1 MCTICGHFVKDG
13 NIKTTDIYDM
23 LIKMSHRGPDSHGV
37 YLDQRLSRAENV
49 EDLKEALLYKS
60 HIALGHSRLTI
71 VGQEKATQP
80 YTSCDG
86 KLNLIH
92 NGEIYN
98 YEKLKSLLLRQHTF
112 KTSSDS
118 EVIVH
123 LLEETYQGDLLDAM
137 KKVVNILD
145 GMYALAVTDGD
156 SVVLA
161 RDPIGKKPLYH
172 IENEG
177 VTYFASEKKALWNGK
192 DRPARLNPG
201 NILHIK
207 SSGVKEHEGFALQLP
222 QIDIVD
228 FREAVEA
235 YKEVLIGA
243 VKKRLTGLRESRIG
257 VIFSGGIDSVLI
269 AKLLQREG
277 KNITCYCTGT
287 GDSGDMVAARAVAED
302 MGLDLKTTIIEEGM
316 VEEILPEIIRSVEES
331 GLLQVEVAIP
341 MYLAARLAAEDS
353 IRVMFTGQA
362 ADELFA
368 GYPWYNDVVRQ
379 SGYLRLHEKLWE
391 DLTFLYTDTLERE
404 DKLTM
409 AHSIE
414 LRAPYLDRDVIQTAM
429 KISPRLKIEG
439 EHDTLRKR
447 VHRQAS
453 VELGVPP
460 YLGFRAKDPAQSGS
474 GIHGIIE
481 KIANRQVHRIDA
493 DLVNENLRRDKGSL
507 YRYGDDIYGE
517 DGPRSYLQTIEAEIQ
532 KKYIPPFLANQ
543 HRPESDGH
551 PVCDAA

>member
-1 MCTICGHFVKDG
+1 MCTVCGHFVKSG
-13 NIKTTDIYDM
+13 KIRSTDIYDM
-23 LIKMSHRGPDSHGV
+23 LLKMGHRGPDSHGA
-37 YLDQRLSRAENV
+37 YLDGKIIRVEELQEMKDDISGPSR
-49 EDLKEALLYKS
+49 
-60 HIALGHSRLTI
+60 IALGHSRLTI

-86 KLNLIH
+86 KLILTH

-98 YEKLKSLLLRQHTF
+98 YRKLKSLLFREHTF

-137 KKVVNILD
+137 KKIVGLLD
-145 GMYALAVTDGD
+145 GMYAIAVTDGN
-156 SVVLA
+156 SIVVA
-161 RDPIGKKPLYH
+161 RDPIGKKPVYH
-172 IENEG
+172 VENDG
-177 VTYFASEKKALWNGK
+177 VIYFASEKKALWNGK
-192 DRPARLNPG
+192 DTPHRLNPG
-201 NILHIK
+201 NILHIDG
-207 SSGVKEHEGFALQLP
+207 SGAKEHEGFKLQLP

-228 FREAVEA
+228 FREAVEI
-235 YKEVLIGA
+235 YKDVLITA

-257 VIFSGGIDSVLI
+257 VIFSGGIDSVLVSS
-269 AKLLQREG
+269 LLQREG

-287 GDSGDMVAARAVAED
+287 EESGDMVAARSVAED
-302 MGLDLKTTIIEEGM
+302 MGLDLKTTIIEEDM

-341 MYLAARLAAEDS
+341 MYLAARLAAEDN

-368 GYPWYNDVVRQ
+368 GYPWYNDVVGEK
-379 SGYLRLHEKLWE
+379 GYVRLHEKLWE

-429 KISPRLKIEG
+429 RISPRLKIEG
-439 EHDTLRKR
+439 EDDTLRKR

-474 GIHGIIE
+474 GIHGIIQ
-481 KIANRQVHRIDA
+481 KIAKKHVHRIDS
-493 DLVNENLRRDKGSL
+493 DLVDENLRRDKGSL
-507 YRYGDDIYGE
+507 YRYGEDVYGDDA
-517 DGPRSYLQTIEAEIQ
+517 PRAYLQGIEERIQ
-532 KKYIPPFLANQ
+532 KKYITPFLSA
-543 HRPESDGH
+543 
-551 PVCDAA
+551 

>member
-1 MCTICGHFVKDG
+1 MCTICGHFVRNG
-13 NIKTTDIYDM
+13 RIPSTDIYDM
-23 LIKMSHRGPDSHGV
+23 LTKMEHRGPDTHGV
-37 YLDQRLSRAENV
+37 YLDGKLNRVDEIEELRDDLSAE
-49 EDLKEALLYKS
+49 A
-60 HIALGHSRLTI
+60 HISLGHSRLTI
-71 VGQEKATQP
+71 VGQERATQP

-86 KLNLIH
+86 KLALIH

-98 YEKLKSLLLRQHTF
+98 YQKLRSLLYRQHEF

-137 KKVVNILD
+137 KKIIGLLD
-145 GMYALAVTDGD
+145 GMYAIAVTDGA
-156 SVVLA
+156 SVVVA
-161 RDPIGKKPLYH
+161 RDPIGKKPLYY
-172 IENEG
+172 IMDGNT
-177 VTYFASEKKALWNGK
+177 TYFASEKKALWNGK
-192 DRPARLNPG
+192 DDPIRLNPG
-201 NILHIK
+201 DILKIDN
-207 SSGVKEHEGFALQLP
+207 SSGVEVHEGFHLQIP

-228 FREAVEA
+228 FREAVEI
-235 YKEVLIGA
+235 YKKVLITA
-243 VKKRLTGLRESRIG
+243 VKKRLTGLNEARIG

-269 AKLLQREG
+269 SKLLQREG
-277 KNITCYCTGT
+277 KNIICYCTGT
-287 GDSGDMVAARAVAED
+287 EDSGDIVAARSVAD
-302 MGLDLKTTIIEEGM
+302 DLGLELKLTIIEEDM
-316 VEEILPEIIRSVEES
+316 VEAILPEIIRNVEES

-341 MYLAARLAAEDS
+341 MYLAAKLAAEDD

-368 GYPWYNDVVRQ
+368 GYPWYNDVLGE

-414 LRAPYLDRDVIQTAM
+414 VRAPYLDRDVIQTAM
-429 KISPRLKIEG
+429 RISPRLKIEG
-439 EHDTLRKR
+439 ENDNLRKR

-481 KIANRQVHRIDA
+481 NIAGNGSQKIDSE
-493 DLVNENLRRDKGSL
+493 LVDENLRKDKGSL
-507 YRYGDDIYGE
+507 YRYGDDIYGN
-517 DGPRSYLQTIEAEIQ
+517 DFTRSYLQRIEENIQ
-532 KKYIPPFLANQ
+532 KKYIPPFLA
-543 HRPESDGH
+543 
-551 PVCDAA
+551 A